1 MSELGGNKNHLAME
15 QNYEFLENDLKYL
28 GFDTS
33 MNADLKEMLGT
44 EADSFELAYRASVQN
59 EPVSATLFFHRM
71 DPEGFFFFSNYK
83 LCVSE
88 KQHVFYVFKGRGVT
102 VKEGY
107 NLLQGRAVF
116 KQRKAKNGQIYN
128 EWIELDLNVKEENG
142 FKAKVYPES
151 YGFDLLPLIDSMLID
166 TPSPNWDRSMLVRS
180 LEKGNLQSAFI
191 RQNGT
196 HRKVNLSANPKERT
210 ITVHELEPTEVE
222 KAEESKQ
229 CDDIEDTLPRKPS
242 RAKKLKNVNL

>member
-1 MSELGGNKNHLAME
+1 MSELGGNKNHLVME
-15 QNYEFLENDLKYL
+15 KNYEFLESDLKYL

-33 MNADLKEMLGT
+33 MNGDLKEMLGT

-59 EPVSATLFFHRM
+59 EPISATLFFHRV

-83 LCVSE
+83 LCVGE

-128 EWIELDLNVKEENG
+128 EWIELDLNAKEENG

-166 TPSPNWDRSMLVRS
+166 TPSPNWDRSMLIRS
-180 LEKGNLQSAFI
+180 LEKGNLQTAFI
-191 RQNGT
+191 RQNGSY
-196 HRKVNLSANPKERT
+196 RKVHLSANPGERT
-210 ITVHELEPTEVE
+210 IRVHEIESAPVE
-222 KAEESKQ
+222 KVEETKNG
-229 CDDIEDTLPRKPS
+229 DDIEYAMKPKS
-242 RAKKLKNVNL
+242 SKVKKIKDVII